1 MADILNISD
10 LGSLEIIEIYD
21 YYDQPILFAC
31 KNAAGHLYL
40 VVAADED
47 EQHETWLYME
57 ISVERLNLIRSG
69 AIDLHDA
76 FVYPESDCLFQVR
89 FPYDNST
96 SPQIESIEANQVPKD
111 MLPTPGESLN
121 LETEMPPV
129 LSDTEPMSKNNQDL
143 EPILL
148 DKGTITTQ
156 GYLGIGSESTKV
168 NLGFQSVLN
177 YIREHARSERQKGDL
192 FEQLMQKYFTED
204 PDYKEQF
211 SEVYLWKQ
219 WAATRTEFDGR
230 DIGIDLVAQ
239 KHDGGFCAIQCKCY
253 APDTRISRD
262 DLNSF
267 LATASLPPFA
277 DNTRILVN
285 TGGEL
290 GENALRTIEPLGDKF
305 RIIRFRDLENSPF
318 EWPDLSIQ
326 APQQLTYKQRKF
338 HLKDHQQEAFDDV
351 INGFKASD
359 RGKLIMACGTGKTF
373 TALKIAEQI
382 AGTEGRVLYLVP
394 SISLLSQAMREWSE
408 QRGVDHSYIGI
419 CSDTRA
425 GDTTED
431 SSIQELKIPV
441 TTHPSEISRALHKPD
456 TGKMTVVFCTY
467 QSLPLIEEV
476 QNSGA
481 PQFDIIFCDEA
492 HRTTGVDKPG
502 DKTSH
507 FVLVHDA
514 DRIRANKRLYM
525 TATPRL
531 YTENARKKAADYNV
545 EVFSM
550 DDEDKYGPQFHR
562 LPFSKAVEL
571 GELSDYKVAIFGISE
586 HEVNEKLAGNTG
598 KYGSEININ
607 DATRIIGCW
616 RALQNPENKEKDDET
631 LRPLKRVIA
640 FTNRIDESKAL
651 KTYWN
656 QIIEDALEKLP
667 EDEQPTNFLCE
678 TEHVD
683 GTVHALNRKT
693 RLDWLKNE
701 NYDDSEDDSDGKDVC
716 RILSNA
722 RCLSE
727 GIDVPALDAVIFYK
741 PRKSHIDVVQAV
753 GRVMRKAPGKQ
764 FGYVILPVAIPDD
777 KDPAA
782 ALNDNERFSNVW
794 SVLNALRSH
803 DDRFDGQINS
813 IDLNKKLPDSIVIG
827 GGGDG
832 DPDWVGEQLTLMPIE
847 IPVDAILSKIVEK
860 CGDKRY
866 WENWAKDVA
875 EIFERLVDRIQN
887 LLDNSENAILRKRF
901 ESFHD
906 ELKKTIN
913 TSITREN
920 AIDMMAQHILTSPV
934 FDALFVDYD
943 FSSGNPVANALDNLQ
958 KDFAEFGLESET
970 RDLQGF
976 YDSVRSR
983 VSGVKSSHGRQEVL
997 SDLYEQFFKKALK
1010 KEAERLGIAYTPIPL
1025 VDFVLHSVNDVL
1037 LEEFGKTISDE
1048 GVHVLDPFTGT
1059 GTFIVQLLQSGL
1071 IQPDDLGRKYRKEL
1085 HANEILLLAYYIASV
1100 NIEEAFRGQH
1110 GRDSSYEPF
1119 NGIVLTDTFNLNKS
1133 ENPTLFP
1140 KERMVENNERAER
1153 QQELDIEVII
1163 GNPPWSAWQK
1173 SSADDNQNV
1182 EYLELEERVSETY
1195 AARTTATL
1203 KNSLYD
1209 TYKMAIRWASDRIV
1223 ERGIVAFVTP
1233 ASWIDGNVDAGIRA
1247 CLTDEF
1253 NSIYVLNLLGDAR
1266 IYGEEGRYQGE
1277 GVFGSA
1283 TQSPVAITVL
1293 VKNPDATHDSCHVH
1307 YQDIGGTLKRNEKLK
1322 VLREVVS
1329 IRGLND
1335 WRIITPNKHYDWVDQ
1350 RSDAFTEFYPLGT
1363 KETKAGK
1370 ADNAIFKLFSNGYK
1384 TSRDK
1389 YIYNFSNDACAENA
1403 QRMIKDYLA
1412 AIAELEANHE
1422 LKVKEVARRYTAN
1435 IQWDRELENNLKR
1448 GKTTEFDVQYIRKAA
1463 YRPFVKTNCYADYTF
1478 ANCKYLQDLI
1488 FPDSCS
1494 ENIVICVPGTGSKI
1508 PFSTLITNTMPDLEL
1523 INKGQGFPRYR
1534 YPKSVSTNR
1543 VLVGNDLERIDNIS
1557 DTALSTFRD
1566 HYDDNTIT
1574 KDDIFNYVYG
1584 ILHAPS
1590 YKEQFANDLS
1600 KMLPRLPYAPDFR
1613 AFAEAGKSLTDLH
1626 LNYETCERFPNL
1638 KVEPRKQDLF
1648 YKEKPEY
1655 FLLGTRAMRFADK
1668 NKKDTLIINEHVQL
1682 SGIPKEAHE
1691 YVVNGRTPLEWFINR
1706 YKITLPEKNKGIL
1719 NDANAWFKNPR
1730 DLITAI
1736 ERIIYVS
1743 VESTKIIENLPSEIT
1758 DDSNG

>member
-1 MADILNISD
+1 
-10 LGSLEIIEIYD
+10 
-21 YYDQPILFAC
+21 
-31 KNAAGHLYL
+31 
-40 VVAADED
+40 
-47 EQHETWLYME
+47 
-57 ISVERLNLIRSG
+57 
-69 AIDLHDA
+69 
-76 FVYPESDCLFQVR
+76 
-89 FPYDNST
+89 
-96 SPQIESIEANQVPKD
+96 
-111 MLPTPGESLN
+111 
-121 LETEMPPV
+121 
-129 LSDTEPMSKNNQDL
+129 MS
-143 EPILL
+143 E
-148 DKGTITTQ
+148 TTQ
-156 GYLGIGSESTKV
+156 GYLGIESENTKV

-177 YIREHARSERQKGDL
+177 HIRERARSEYRKGEL
-192 FEQLMQKYFTED
+192 FEQLMRKYFTED
-204 PDYKEQF
+204 PDYKDQF
-211 SEVYLWKQ
+211 SEVYLWKE
-219 WAATRTEFDGR
+219 WAQLRSEFDGT

-239 KHDGGFCAIQCKCY
+239 KHDGGYCAIQCKCY
-253 APDTRISRD
+253 APDTRISKGALD
-262 DLNSF
+262 SF

-290 GENALRTIEPLGDKF
+290 GENALRTIEPLGNKF
-305 RIIRFRDLENSPF
+305 RIIRFRDLEDSPF

-326 APQQLTYKQRKF
+326 APEQLTYKQRKF
-338 HLKDHQQEAFDDV
+338 SLKDHQQEAFDDV
-351 INGFKASD
+351 INGFKEHD

-373 TALKIAEQI
+373 TALKIAEKI

-394 SISLLSQAMREWSE
+394 SISLLSQAMREWSD
-408 QRGVDHSYIGI
+408 QRGVPHSYVGI

-441 TTHPSEISRALHKPD
+441 TTNPSEISRALHKQD

-481 PQFDIIFCDEA
+481 PPFDIIFCDEA

-502 DKTSH
+502 DKTSP

-550 DDEDKYGPQFHR
+550 DNEEKYGPQFHR

-586 HEVNEKLAGNTG
+586 HEVNAKLAGNTG
-598 KYGSEININ
+598 RYGSEININ

-651 KTYWN
+651 AHYWN
-656 QIIEDALEKLP
+656 NIIEDALEKLP

-701 NYDDSEDDSDGKDVC
+701 NVSNSDNDSDSETVC

-813 IDLNKKLPDSIVIG
+813 IDLNKELPDSIVIG
-827 GGGDG
+827 GGSDW
-832 DPDWVGEQLTLMPIE
+832 DPEQLSLLPIE
-847 IPVDAILSKIVEK
+847 IPVEAILSKIVEK

-875 EIFERLVDRIQN
+875 EIFDRLVDRIQN
-887 LLDNSENAILRKRF
+887 LLDNPENATLRKRF
-901 ESFHD
+901 ESFHN

-913 TSITREN
+913 TSITRDN
-920 AIDMMAQHILTSPV
+920 AMDMMAQHILTSPV
-934 FDALFVDYD
+934 FDALFEDYD

-1037 LEEFGKTISDE
+1037 QEEFGKTISDE
-1048 GVHVLDPFTGT
+1048 NVHVLDPFTGT

-1071 IQPDDLGRKYRKEL
+1071 IQPEDLERKYRKEL

-1100 NIEEAFRGQH
+1100 NIEEAFRGQR
-1110 GRDSSYEPF
+1110 GEDKKYEPF
-1119 NGIVLTDTFNLNKS
+1119 EGIILTDTFNLNKS
-1133 ENPTLFP
+1133 EKPTLFP

-1153 QQELDIEVII
+1153 QQKLHIEVII
-1163 GNPPWSAWQK
+1163 GNPPWSAGQK
-1173 SSADDNQNV
+1173 NATDDNPNV
-1182 EYLELEERVSETY
+1182 EYPELKTRISEAY
-1195 AARTTATL
+1195 AVHTSTTL
-1203 KNSLYD
+1203 KRYLYD
-1209 TYKMAIRWASDRIV
+1209 TYKMAIRWASDRIDEHGV
-1223 ERGIVAFVTP
+1223 VAFVTP
-1233 ASWIDGNVDAGIRA
+1233 ASWIEGDAETGIRA
-1247 CLTDEF
+1247 CLAEEF
-1253 NSIYVLNLLGDAR
+1253 SSIYVLNLLGNAR
-1266 IYGEEGRYQGE
+1266 IHGKQGRYQGG
-1277 GVFGSA
+1277 GVFGNA
-1283 TQSPVAITVL
+1283 TQSPVAITIL
-1293 VKNPDATHDSCHVH
+1293 VKNLNTKHNECSIH
-1307 YQDIGGTLKRNEKLK
+1307 YRDIGGELKSEKKLEKLK
-1322 VLREVVS
+1322 ETVS
-1329 IRGLND
+1329 ISGFSD
-1335 WRIITPNKHYDWVDQ
+1335 WQTIKPNKYHEWIGQ

-1363 KETKAGK
+1363 KEAKTRKT
-1370 ADNAIFKLFSNGYK
+1370 DDAIFQLYSLGWATN
-1384 TSRDK
+1384 RDA
-1389 YIYNFSNDACAENA
+1389 YVYNFSRDTLLENA
-1403 QRMIKDYLA
+1403 RLLTEDYLTA
-1412 AIAELEANHE
+1412 LSEFEATLKASPELLTNKNALKAVVEKITQRHNSNSKWNSE
-1422 LKVKEVARRYTAN
+1422 LM
-1435 IQWDRELENNLKR
+1435 DDLKR
-1448 GKTTEFDVQYIRKAA
+1448 KKKTEFDNNYVRKVM
-1463 YRPFVKTNCYADYTF
+1463 YRPFVATNCYADYTF
-1478 ANCKYLQDLI
+1478 IHRKYQMDRI
-1488 FPDSCS
+1488 FPNSSS
-1494 ENIVICVPGTGSKI
+1494 ENRVICLPNRGARV
-1508 PFSTLITNTMPDLEL
+1508 PFSLLITDTMLDLNFYDSGSQCFPLYQYTADANALTNTF
-1523 INKGQGFPRYR
+1523 QGIDAP
-1534 YPKSVSTNR
+1534 P
-1543 VLVGNDLERIDNIS
+1543 ERIDNIS
-1557 DTALSTFRD
+1557 DTALHSFRE
-1566 HYDDNTIT
+1566 HYQDNTIT

-1590 YKEQFANDLS
+1590 YREQFANDLS
-1600 KMLPRLPYAPDFR
+1600 KMLPHIPYAPDFH
-1613 AFAEAGKSLTDLH
+1613 AFAEAGKSLAELH
-1626 LNYETCERFPNL
+1626 LNYETCKRYPGLE
-1638 KVEPRKQDLF
+1638 VEPFKPSLLPVG
-1648 YKEKPEY
+1648 EKPEH

-1668 NKKDTLIINEHVQL
+1668 STKNTLIINEHICL
-1682 SGIPKEAHE
+1682 TGIPDDAHH
-1691 YVVNGRTPLEWFINR
+1691 YLVDGRTPLEWFINR
-1706 YKITLPEKNKGIL
+1706 YKIKTDKNSGII
-1719 NDANAWFKNPR
+1719 NDPNGWFENPR

-1736 ERIIYVS
+1736 ERIVYVS
-1743 VESTKIIENLPSEIT
+1743 VESARIIEGLPSAIE
-1758 DDSNG
+1758 